1 MARLPGTENS
11 FPDGYTYA
19 HAISYIPFCDR
30 SDSAGQRM
38 QSPATA
44 LRTAAAGYATA
55 VAAAAATADGASVR
69 TTLGG
74 DNDRVNFIS
83 PGG

>member
-1 MARLPGTENS
+1 MTGMLLVGGWPACPRTEHS

-19 HAISYIPFCDR
+19 HAISDIAFYDR
-30 SDSAGQRM
+30 SDGAGQRM

-44 LRTAAAGYATA
+44 LRTAAAGNTTA

-69 TTLGG
+69 TRG
-74 DNDRVNFIS
+74 VKYK
-83 PGG
+83 